1 MNSAD
6 SQKIEV
12 WMSGSQKDGES
23 VLVLGSVQSLVVYK
37 IQSYIMP

>member
-6 SQKIEV
+6 SQKLEV
-12 WMSGSQKDGES
+12 WMTGSQKDGES
-23 VLVLGSVQSLVVYK
+23 VLVLGSVHSLVLYE